1 MTLVKWNP
9 NRSLFNLAEDVLGD
23 FFTGDRLLTRSRD
36 LWYPEVDVE
45 ENKDAYRLVM
55 ELPGLNKEDV
65 QISLE
70 DGLLI
75 VKGEK
80 KSEDEKKEVN
90 YHYYERR
97 FGKFERVFRIN
108 SDIKQDKVDA
118 SFKDGVLTID
128 MPKAETAKPK
138 QIAINVK

>member
-1 MTLVKWNP
+1 MTLVKWSP
-9 NRSLFNLAEDVLGD
+9 NRSLFNMAEDVFGD
-23 FFTGDRLLTRSRD
+23 FFGSDRMLNRSRD
-36 LWYPEVDVE
+36 LWYPAVDIE
-45 ENKDAYRLVM
+45 ENKDSYRVIM

-80 KSEDEKKEVN
+80 KFEEEKKDVN
-90 YHYYERR
+90 YHSYERR

-108 SDIKQDKVDA
+108 SDIKQDKVEA
-118 SFKDGVLTID
+118 SFKDGVLTIE
-128 MPKAETAKPK
+128 MPKAETVKPK
-138 QIAINVK
+138 QIEISVK

>member
-9 NRSLFNLAEDVLGD
+9 NRSLLNLAEGFFDD
-23 FFTGDRLLTRSRD
+23 FFGSDRLLSRSGD
-36 LWYPEVDVE
+36 YWYPAVDVK
-45 ENKDAYRLVM
+45 ENKDAYQVMM
-55 ELPGLNKEDV
+55 ELPGLSKDDV

-75 VKGEK
+75 IRGEK
-80 KSEDEKKEVN
+80 KTEQENKEDD

-108 SDIKQDKVDA
+108 SDVKQDKVEA
-118 SFKDGVLTID
+118 SFKDGILTIEL
-128 MPKAETAKPK
+128 PKADTAKPK
-138 QIAINVK
+138 QIAISVK

>member
-9 NRSLFNLAEDVLGD
+9 NRSLFNLAGGLFED
-23 FFTGDRLLTRSRD
+23 FFGADRMLSRMD
-36 LWYPEVDVE
+36 GIWYPAVDIQE
-45 ENKDAYRLVM
+45 DKDAYHVVL
-55 ELPGLNKEDV
+55 ELPGLSKDDV

-70 DGLLI
+70 DGVLT

-80 KSEDEKKEVN
+80 KTEQEEKEGD

-97 FGKFERVFRIN
+97 FGKFERMFRIN
-108 SDIKQDKVDA
+108 SEIKQDQIDA
-118 SFKDGVLTID
+118 SFKDGVLTIEL
-128 MPKAETAKPK
+128 PKAETAKPK

>member
-9 NRSLFNLAEDVLGD
+9 NRSLLNLAEGLFDNFFNGD
-23 FFTGDRLLTRSRD
+23 SILTRSGEF
-36 LWYPEVDVE
+36 WYPAVDVKE
-45 ENKDAYRLVM
+45 SKDAYRVMM
-55 ELPGLNKEDV
+55 ELPGLSKDDV

-70 DGLLI
+70 DGLLV

-80 KSEDEKKEVN
+80 KTEQEKKEDD

-97 FGKFERVFRIN
+97 FGKFERMFRIN
-108 SDIKQDKVDA
+108 SEIKQDQVEA
-118 SFKDGVLTID
+118 SFKDGILTIEL
-128 MPKAETAKPK
+128 PKAETAKPK

>member
-9 NRSLFNLAEDVLGD
+9 NRSLLNLAEGLFDD
-23 FFTGDRLLTRSRD
+23 FFGADRMLSRTD
-36 LWYPEVDVE
+36 GVWYPAVDIKE
-45 ENKDAYRLVM
+45 DKDTYKVVM
-55 ELPGLNKEDV
+55 ELPGLSKDDV

-70 DGLLI
+70 DGVLI

-80 KSEDEKKEVN
+80 KSESEEKEGD

-97 FGKFERVFRIN
+97 FGKFERMFRIN
-108 SDIKQDKVDA
+108 SEIKQDQVEA
-118 SFKDGVLTID
+118 SFKDGILSID
-128 MPKAETAKPK
+128 LPKTETAKPK

>member
-1 MTLVKWNP
+1 MTLVKWSP
-9 NRSLFNLAEDVLGD
+9 NRSLFNLAESMFDD
-23 FFTGDRLLTRSRD
+23 FFGGDRMLSRSRD
-36 LWYPEVDVE
+36 LWYPAVDIE
-45 ENKDAYRLVM
+45 EGKDAYRVIM

-80 KSEDEKKEVN
+80 KFEEEKKDVN
-90 YHYYERR
+90 YHSYERR

-108 SDIKQDKVDA
+108 SDIKQDKVEA
-118 SFKDGVLTID
+118 SFKDGVLTIE

-138 QIAINVK
+138 QIEISVK